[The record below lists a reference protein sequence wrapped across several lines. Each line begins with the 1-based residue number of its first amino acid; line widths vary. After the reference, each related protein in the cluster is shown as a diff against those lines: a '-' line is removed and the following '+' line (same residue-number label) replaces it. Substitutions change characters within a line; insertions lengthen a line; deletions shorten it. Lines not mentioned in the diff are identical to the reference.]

1 MKLDEIF
8 EIDLD
13 EIDISSANVRHSDP
27 RIDLDEL
34 AASVKKHG
42 LLQPVVLLGEHGH
55 PKYKLISGQ
64 RRYLAHEL
72 LKKKTIRAV
81 FAGQL
86 SKTQA
91 VVRSLVEN
99 LQRVELD
106 YADTARAITE
116 LYKEFD
122 QDEYLVQKETGL
134 SIKKIR
140 EFIQIEAQATP
151 RMKARIHAGKI
162 SPTDVK
168 RAIRASQGNAK
179 KAEEIVDL
187 IIELKPTK
195 HEKNRI
201 SLYGQQSKSSSARH
215 IMKEAM
221 KPHIEE
227 TIVISLS
234 EDLRKGL
241 QKATKKLSMEAE
253 DLASKILSDWLSA
266 QGFIE

>member
-1 MKLDEIF
+1 MKLGEIH
-8 EIDLD
+8 EIDLS
-13 EIDISSANVRHSDP
+13 EIDISGANVRHSDP
-27 RIDLDEL
+27 TIDLEEL
-34 AASVKKHG
+34 AASIKKHG
-42 LLQPVVLLGEHGH
+42 LLQPVVLLGDFGK

-72 LKKKTIRAV
+72 LQKKKIRAV
-81 FAGQL
+81 FAGNL
-86 SKTQA
+86 SKIQA

-122 QDEYLVQKETGL
+122 RDEYQVQKETGL
-134 SIKKIR
+134 SIRKIR
-140 EFIQIEAQATP
+140 EFIQIDAQATP
-151 RMKARIHAGKI
+151 KMKARIHAGKI

-168 RAIRASQGNAK
+168 RALRASQGNVK
-179 KAEEIVDL
+179 KAEEIVEL
-187 IIELKPTK
+187 IISLKPTR

-201 SLYGQQSKSSSARH
+201 AVYGQQSHASSARQ

-221 KPHIEE
+221 RPHVEE

-234 EDLRKGL
+234 DDMRKAL
-241 QKATKKLSMEAE
+241 LKATKKLSMEAE
-253 DLASKILSDWLSA
+253 DLASKILSDWLTA